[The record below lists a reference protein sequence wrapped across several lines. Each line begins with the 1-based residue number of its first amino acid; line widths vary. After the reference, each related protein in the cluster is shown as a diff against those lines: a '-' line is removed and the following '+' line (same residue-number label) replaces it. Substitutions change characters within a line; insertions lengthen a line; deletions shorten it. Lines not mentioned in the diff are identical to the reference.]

1 MLALD
6 SHQREGEELAQA
18 ALSALQATTGLN
30 GRLVPLPIHVG
41 RGGYRPNVAVELNVE
56 NKNCILS
63 KSRGGG
69 RYTEATE
76 SGPDGACVC
85 WMRWI

>member
-1 MLALD
+1 VLALD

-63 KSRGGG
+63 KSRGGAG
-69 RYTEATE
+69 ILRPLSRGLTERAYA
-76 SGPDGACVC
+76 G
-85 WMRWI
+85 